1 MTQDQL
7 EIEMLSPT
15 LANDQRLLGEITDLV
30 NEVYVTAEAG
40 LWIDGAQKEVDMAHA
55 VLPPKLEVVLYG
67 LVATPVLHLADKHGI
82 LEQLLAAG
90 PLTSRAVAD
99 RIGADAETVDRVLL
113 VLTAFGLVER
123 ADDGEFGVPEE
134 IAPFLD
140 EADSNYVGGFV
151 QHMVTESAGRLQTL
165 EDYLRRGKD
174 AVDSDRPSPY
184 ARFYRDNESTRDFM
198 QAMWD
203 LSYGVS
209 RELVELARL
218 DSHRRLVD
226 IGGANGPFAVA
237 ALQHAPELRAV
248 VFDLPEVGPYLEET
262 RQNHGLAD
270 RLSFQPGDFFADE
283 LPEGDLIA
291 LGYVMS
297 NWPDGDCAALLR
309 KVHDACA
316 PGGRVLVMER
326 LFDDGRRGPISTA
339 VMNLEMQVE
348 TRGRHRTTAEYH
360 EMLTVAGFTNPEVR
374 RSSRD
379 KHLVIGHK
387 LP

>member
-1 MTQDQL
+1 
-7 EIEMLSPT
+7 
-15 LANDQRLLGEITDLV
+15 
-30 NEVYVTAEAG
+30 
-40 LWIDGAQKEVDMAHA
+40 MATHHA
-55 VLPPKLEVVLYG
+55 AAALPQKLEVAIYG
-67 LVATPVLHLADKHGI
+67 LVATPVLHLADKHG
-82 LEQLLAAG
+82 LLDQLLTAG
-90 PLTSRAVAD
+90 PTPLTSRAVAE
-99 RIGADAETVDRVLL
+99 RVGADADTVERVLL
-113 VLTAFGLVER
+113 VLTAFGVVVR
-123 ADDGEFGVPEE
+123 GDDGGFRVPDEV
-134 IAPFLD
+134 APFVD
-140 EADSNYVGGFV
+140 RTSSSYVGGFV
-151 QHMVTESAGRLQTL
+151 QHMVTESSGRLETL
-165 EDYLRRGKD
+165 EEYLRRGKD
-174 AVDSDRPSPY
+174 AVDAGRPSPY
-184 ARFYRDNESTRDFM
+184 ERFYRDEESTRDFM
-198 QAMWD
+198 RAMWD

-209 RELVELARL
+209 RELVGLAGLDGHRL
-218 DSHRRLVD
+218 LID

-237 ALQHAPELRAV
+237 ALEQAPELRAV

-262 RQNHGLAD
+262 RQAHGLAD

-297 NWPDGDCAALLR
+297 NWPNEECATLLR

-360 EMLTVAGFTNPEVR
+360 EMLTAAGFVNSEVR

-379 KHLVIGHK
+379 KHLVIGQK
-387 LP
+387 PSQPGLG